1 MKAIQNAKE
10 RDAEDWEHLFKIA
23 DPRFKFQG
31 VKKPNG
37 STLSIIWASWDEGD
51 AV

>member
-10 RDAEDWEHLFKIA
+10 RDAEDWEHLFKIS
-23 DPRFKFQG
+23 DSRFKFQG
-31 VKKPNG
+31 IMKPNG
-37 STLSIIWASWDEGD
+37 SALSIIWASWEEDD